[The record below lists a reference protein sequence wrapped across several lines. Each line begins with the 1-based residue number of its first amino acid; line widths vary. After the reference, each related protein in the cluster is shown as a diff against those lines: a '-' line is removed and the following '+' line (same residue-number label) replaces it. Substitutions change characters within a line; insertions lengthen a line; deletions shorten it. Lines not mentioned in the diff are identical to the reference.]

1 MPANFQ
7 RFLPIILIVFFL
19 VIVLPS
25 ILHRHSSK
33 GPTAE
38 TVSSQTIAAMNAVD
52 KAELA
57 FRAAHGGYTSNVA
70 DLLALD
76 HSLGK
81 AFSQGIV
88 ASVNASTNRQ
98 TYYGQVASVNL
109 DLIRARSGDKVI
121 VKSCLVVKS
130 GSGVACPGTTG
141 SKTTSTSTS
150 TSTTTTTS
158 STTTTGQ

>member
-1 MPANFQ
+1 
-7 RFLPIILIVFFL
+7 
-19 VIVLPS
+19 
-25 ILHRHSSK
+25 
-33 GPTAE
+33 
-38 TVSSQTIAAMNAVD
+38 MNGVD
-52 KAELA
+52 KAEIA

-88 ASVNASTNRQ
+88 ASVNASTDRQ

-109 DLIRARSGDKVI
+109 DLIRARSGGKVI
-121 VKSCLVVKS
+121 LKSCLVVKS

-141 SKTTSTSTS
+141 AKTTTTAT
-150 TSTTTTTS
+150 TSTTTTTTT
-158 STTTTGQ
+158 TTTTGQ

>member
-1 MPANFQ
+1 MPANLQ
-7 RFLPIILIVFFL
+7 RLLPIILIVFFL

-25 ILHRHSSK
+25 IIHRHSSK
-33 GPTAE
+33 GATSE
-38 TVSSQTIAAMNAVD
+38 TISNQTIATMNAVD
-52 KAELA
+52 RAEVA

-81 AFSQGIV
+81 AFGQGIV

-98 TYYGQVASVNL
+98 TYYGQVASVYL
-109 DLIRARSGDKVI
+109 DLVRARSGDKLL

-130 GSGVACPGTTG
+130 GSGVACPAAPAP
-141 SKTTSTSTS
+141 KTT
-150 TSTTTTTS
+150 TSTTTTT
-158 STTTTGQ
+158 TTTPQ

>member
-19 VIVLPS
+19 IFVVPS
-25 ILHRHSSK
+25 ILHRHSSSK

-38 TVSSQTIAAMNAVD
+38 TVSNQTIATMNAVD
-52 KAELA
+52 KAEVA

-81 AFSQGIV
+81 AFGQGIV
-88 ASVNASTNRQ
+88 ASVNASTDRQ

-130 GSGVACPGTTG
+130 GSGVACPAAPAA
-141 SKTTSTSTS
+141 KTTSTS
-150 TSTTTTTS
+150 TSTTTTT
-158 STTTTGQ
+158 TTGQ

>member
-1 MPANFQ
+1 VPANFQ

-19 VIVLPS
+19 IFVVPT

-38 TVSSQTIAAMNAVD
+38 TLSNQTIATMNSVD
-52 KAELA
+52 RAELA
-57 FRAAHGGYTSNVA
+57 FKAAHGGYTSNVA
-70 DLLALD
+70 DLLSLD

-88 ASVNASTNRQ
+88 ASVNASTDRQ
-98 TYYGQVASVNL
+98 TYYGQVASVYL
-109 DLIRARSGDKVI
+109 DLVRARSGDKVL

-130 GSGVACPGTTG
+130 GSGVACPAAPAA
-141 SKTTSTSTS
+141 KT
-150 TSTTTTTS
+150 TSTTTTT
-158 STTTTGQ
+158 TATTGQ

>member
-1 MPANFQ
+1 VPANFQ

-19 VIVLPS
+19 IFVVPS
-25 ILHRHSSK
+25 ILHRHSSSK

-38 TVSSQTIAAMNAVD
+38 TVSNQTIAAMNDVD
-52 KAELA
+52 KAEIA

-76 HSLGK
+76 RSLGK
-81 AFSQGIV
+81 AFAQGIV
-88 ASVNASTNRQ
+88 ASVNASTDRQ

-109 DLIRARSGDKVI
+109 DLIRARSGDRVI

-141 SKTTSTSTS
+141 AKATSTSAST
-150 TSTTTTTS
+150 TSTTTTT
-158 STTTTGQ
+158 GQ